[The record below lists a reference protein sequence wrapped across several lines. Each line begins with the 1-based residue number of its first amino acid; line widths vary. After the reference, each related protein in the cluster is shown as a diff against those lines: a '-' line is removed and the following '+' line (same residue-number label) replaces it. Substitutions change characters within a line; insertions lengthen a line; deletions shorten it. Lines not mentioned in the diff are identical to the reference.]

1 MSSAGAQSV
10 HINHVQTQLPYALL
24 VAGVSS
30 ISYILAGFLKTPWI
44 PLGVGVVLL
53 FGILLWIKTSQN
65 RSRVKA

>member
-1 MSSAGAQSV
+1 
-10 HINHVQTQLPYALL
+10 

-30 ISYILAGFLKTPWI
+30 ISYILAGFLKTPWL
-44 PLGVGVVLL
+44 PLGIGVVLL